1 MCLHALTEHC
11 LGNMEHVRGAR
22 ALRQAVGS
30 VPQLD
35 ARVGLVAVH
44 LGLTEDAKRLFA
56 AAGRWDLLTQL
67 LAATGEWEAAL
78 QVAGQ
83 HDRWVVGGQA
93 GWMHSQ
99 QPRRWRLPCPEHP
112 MYNCMWHCW
121 RPDATPP
128 PFPCPFP

>member
-1 MCLHALTEHC
+1 
-11 LGNMEHVRGAR
+11 MEHVRGAR

-44 LGLTEDAKRLFA
+44 LGLTDDAKRLFA

-67 LAATGEWEAAL
+67 LAATGEWEEAL

-83 HDRWVVGGQA
+83 HDRCVVGRRGAQEAAHAAA
-93 GWMHSQ
+93 GGVPTAYHVQ
-99 QPRRWRLPCPEHP
+99 
-112 MYNCMWHCW
+112 
-121 RPDATPP
+121 
-128 PFPCPFP
+128 